1 MDTNFLMG
9 MSETEDKRTSIKD
22 IFQFFMQP
30 DNIEQKTMLCTDN
43 IEAIIKMKAV
53 NSHLRRYFDFEIE
66 LYDLLIAEKRT
77 NIISLYGQGR
87 KDLLKV
93 VENMQTQIN
102 ADDKTKIL

>member
-9 MSETEDKRTSIKD
+9 MSENEDKRTSIKD

-30 DNIEQKTMLCTDN
+30 DNIEQKSMLCTDN

>member
-30 DNIEQKTMLCTDN
+30 DNIEQKSMLCTDN

>member
-22 IFQFFMQP
+22 IFEFFMQP
-30 DNIEQKTMLCTDN
+30 DNIEQKTMLCNDN
-43 IEAIIKMKAV
+43 IESIIKMKAI

-66 LYDLLIAEKRT
+66 LYDLLIAEKRS

-87 KDLLKV
+87 KDLLNV
-93 VENMQTQIN
+93 VKNMQNQIN
-102 ADDKTKIL
+102 TEEKTKIL

>member
-22 IFQFFMQP
+22 IFDFFMRSE
-30 DNIEQKTMLCTDN
+30 NIEQKTMLCNDN
-43 IEAIIKMKAV
+43 IESIIKMKAV

-102 ADDKTKIL
+102 TDEKPRII

>member
-9 MSETEDKRTSIKD
+9 MSETDDKRTSIKD

-30 DNIEQKTMLCTDN
+30 DNIEQKTMLCNDN

-102 ADDKTKIL
+102 TDDKTKIL

>member
-9 MSETEDKRTSIKD
+9 MSETDDKRTSIKD

-30 DNIEQKTMLCTDN
+30 DNIEQKTMLCNDN
-43 IEAIIKMKAV
+43 IESIIKMKAV

-87 KDLLKV
+87 KDLLTV
-93 VENMQTQIN
+93 VKNMQNQIN
-102 ADDKTKIL
+102 TDEKTKIL

>member
-9 MSETEDKRTSIKD
+9 MSETDDKRTSIKD

-30 DNIEQKTMLCTDN
+30 ENIEQKTMLCNDN
-43 IEAIIKMKAV
+43 IESIIKMKAV

-87 KDLLKV
+87 KDLLNV
-93 VENMQTQIN
+93 VKNMQNQIN
-102 ADDKTKIL
+102 TDEKSKIL

>member
-30 DNIEQKTMLCTDN
+30 DNIEQKTMLCNDN
-43 IEAIIKMKAV
+43 IESIIKMKAV

-87 KDLLKV
+87 KDLLNV
-93 VENMQTQIN
+93 VKNMQNQIN
-102 ADDKTKIL
+102 TDEKTKIL